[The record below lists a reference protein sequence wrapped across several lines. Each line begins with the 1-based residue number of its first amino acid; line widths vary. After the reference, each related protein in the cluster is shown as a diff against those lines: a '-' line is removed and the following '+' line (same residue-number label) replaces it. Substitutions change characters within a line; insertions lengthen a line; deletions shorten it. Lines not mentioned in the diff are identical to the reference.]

1 MPELIH
7 FECSVHLPSEVVPGQ
22 LWVVPTVTLSLLQG
36 PQPGGRSL
44 APADDGDG
52 RLQVSRSLLVQQESF
67 FVLESHLIAYCQVQL
82 EGRGG
87 HGGRREEG
95 TVEEKETEGENGGL
109 KSTTQD

>member
-22 LWVVPTVTLSLLQG
+22 LWVVPAVTLSLLQG

-67 FVLESHLIAYCQVQL
+67 FVLESHLIAYRQVQL
-82 EGRGG
+82 EGGTRRETRGG
-87 HGGRREEG
+87 DSGGKRKRREKME
-95 TVEEKETEGENGGL
+95 V
-109 KSTTQD
+109 